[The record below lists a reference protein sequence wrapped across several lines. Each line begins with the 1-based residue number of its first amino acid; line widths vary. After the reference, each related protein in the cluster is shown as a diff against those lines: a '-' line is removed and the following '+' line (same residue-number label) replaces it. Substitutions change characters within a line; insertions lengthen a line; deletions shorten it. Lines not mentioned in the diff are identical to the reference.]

1 MGASR
6 ARSHVIY
13 CYPGNSL
20 TLTTGKGLSTLHN
33 VPAMTPKP
41 TLADLA
47 AELASGRT
55 SSRALVEAC
64 LDRIEDPS
72 GEGRTTFLHVDK
84 GAVLAQADAM
94 DLLRSS
100 GAAPSAYAGIPVS
113 IKDLFDITGQVTRAG
128 STLLGN
134 RPAASQD
141 ATSVARLRRAG
152 FVLIGRTNMS
162 EFAFSGLGLNP
173 HYGTPRN
180 PWERSQGRIPGGSSS
195 GAAISVTDAMAHGAL
210 GTDTGGSCRI
220 PAAFTGLVGY
230 KPTARRVPRTG
241 AFPLSTSLDSIGPLA
256 RSVGCCAILDAVLA
270 NDPAPDLTDLP
281 LAGLRFA
288 VPGTFVLQDMD
299 SEVAAHFQRSL
310 SRLSAAGV
318 RIEHIDIPEFAG
330 IPEINAKGGFS
341 AAESYAWH
349 RSLIASGAAAYDPRV
364 LSRIQRGATQTAA
377 DYIDL
382 LDVRQGFIA
391 AVEERIARFDALLF
405 PTTPVIPPR
414 IGALQSDEEFF
425 KVNGL
430 VLRNPAVI
438 NLLDGCAIS
447 IPNHAEGEPPTG
459 LMLACRGGLDHQLF
473 RCAAAAEQIVR
484 P

>member
-1 MGASR
+1 
-6 ARSHVIY
+6 
-13 CYPGNSL
+13 
-20 TLTTGKGLSTLHN
+20 
-33 VPAMTPKP
+33 MTPKP

-47 AELASGRT
+47 AELASGRS

-64 LDRIEDPS
+64 LDRIEDPA
-72 GEGRTTFLHVDK
+72 GEGRTTFLHVDR
-84 GAVLAQADAM
+84 GAVLAQAAAM
-94 DLLRSS
+94 DMLRSS
-100 GAAPSAYAGIPVS
+100 GAAPSPYAGIPVS

-128 STLLGN
+128 STVLGN
-134 RPAASQD
+134 RPAATQD

-180 PWERSQGRIPGGSSS
+180 PWERPQGRIPGGSSS
-195 GAAISVTDAMAHGAL
+195 GAAISVTDGMAHGAL

-241 AFPLSTSLDSIGPLA
+241 AIPLSTSLDSIGPLA
-256 RSVGCCAILDAVLA
+256 RSVACCATLDAVLA
-270 NDPAPDLTDLP
+270 NDPAPDLTDRS

-288 VPGTFVLQDMD
+288 VPGTFVLEDLD
-299 SEVAAHFQRSL
+299 SDVAAHFERSL
-310 SRLSAAGV
+310 SRLSAAGARV
-318 RIEHIDIPEFAG
+318 ERIDIPEFAG
-330 IPEINAKGGFS
+330 IPMINAKGGFS
-341 AAESYAWH
+341 AAESYTWH
-349 RSLIASGAAAYDPRV
+349 RPLMESGGAAYDPRV
-364 LSRIQRGATQTAA
+364 LTRIQRGATQSAA
-377 DYIDL
+377 DYIEL
-382 LDVRQGFIA
+382 LAARRAFIA

-414 IGALQSDEEFF
+414 IAALQSDAEFF

-438 NLLDGCAIS
+438 NLFDGCAIS

-459 LMLACRGGLDHQLF
+459 LMLACRGGLDQQLF
-473 RCAAAAEQIVR
+473 RCAAAAEQVVR

>member
-1 MGASR
+1 MR
-6 ARSHVIY
+6 N
-13 CYPGNSL
+13 P
-20 TLTTGKGLSTLHN
+20 
-33 VPAMTPKP
+33 MTAKP

-47 AELASGRT
+47 ADLSFGRT

-64 LDRIEDPS
+64 LDRIEDPA
-72 GEGRTTFLHVDK
+72 GEGRTTFLHVDR
-84 GAVLAQADAM
+84 GAALAQADAM

-100 GAAPSAYAGIPVS
+100 AAAPSPYAGIPIS

-128 STLLGN
+128 STVLAN
-134 RPAASQD
+134 RPPATQD

-162 EFAFSGLGLNP
+162 EFAFSGLGMNP

-195 GAAISVTDAMAHGAL
+195 GAAISVADAMAHAAL

-230 KPTARRVPRTG
+230 KPTAGRVPRTG
-241 AFPLSTSLDSIGPLA
+241 AIPLSTTLDSIGPIT
-256 RSVGCCAILDAVLA
+256 RSVACCATLDAILA
-270 NDPAPDLTDLP
+270 NDSRPNQTNRS
-281 LAGLRFA
+281 LAGMRFA
-288 VPGTFVLQDMD
+288 VPTTFVLEDMD
-299 SEVAAHFQRSL
+299 ADVAAHFERSL
-310 SRLSAAGV
+310 SRMSAAGA
-318 RIEHIDIPEFAG
+318 RIERIAIPEFAD
-330 IPEINAKGGFS
+330 IPAINTKGGFS

-349 RSLIASGAAAYDPRV
+349 RPLIESDGAAYDPRV
-364 LSRIQRGATQTAA
+364 LIRIQRGASQTAV
-377 DYIDL
+377 DFIEL
-382 LDVRQGFIA
+382 LAARRAFIA
-391 AVEERIARFDALLF
+391 AVEERVARFDALIY
-405 PTTPVIPPR
+405 PTTPVVPPR
-414 IGALQSDEEFF
+414 IAALQSDDEFF

-447 IPNHAEGEPPTG
+447 IPNYGDGEPPTG
-459 LMLACRGGLDHQLF
+459 LMLACPGGLDYQLF
-473 RCAAAAEQIVR
+473 RCAAAAEPIVR